1 LNLLVILDTYQKP
14 MIEFRQERKIMKFV
28 RALAPAALFASVFC
42 AGAHAEDTKTSVAA
56 PHEAVPAR
64 EFQAKVAYC
73 QTCHGLSA
81 RGFIGT
87 APMPRLAGQQPD
99 YIKNQLQAFIDR
111 RRLNPVMG
119 NVAHVLS
126 PAMVDA
132 LSTHFKDL
140 DPPPYGGAPKDLM
153 SAGEKIYHEG
163 VPSAGVPACD
173 PCHGQDAHGL
183 DQFPRLA
190 GQLHGY
196 VIAKLQNW
204 PKERGQD
211 PKAPDSSEIM
221 GPIAEKL
228 TKEQI
233 AEVAAYVSDL
243 K

>member
-1 LNLLVILDTYQKP
+1 MKLAEVLAPTALLALLV
-14 MIEFRQERKIMKFV
+14 
-28 RALAPAALFASVFC
+28 C
-42 AGAHAEDTKTSVAA
+42 AGAGAGETKINRAA
-56 PHEAVPAR
+56 PPEGVPAE
-64 EFQAKVAYC
+64 EFQAKAGYC
-73 QTCHGLSA
+73 ETCHGLSA

-87 APMPRLAGQQPD
+87 NPMPRLAGQQPS

-140 DPPPYGGAPKDLM
+140 NPLPYGGAPRELM
-153 SAGEKIYHEG
+153 SEGEKIYHEG
-163 VPSAGVPACD
+163 VPSAEVPACES
-173 PCHGQDAHGL
+173 CHGQDAHGN

-190 GQLHGY
+190 GQLDGY
-196 VIAKLQNW
+196 VIAKLANW
-204 PKERGQD
+204 SKERGQD
-211 PKAPDSSEIM
+211 PKNPDNSQIM

-233 AEVAAYVSDL
+233 AAVAAYVSDL

>member
-1 LNLLVILDTYQKP
+1 MNVVKVFAPIALL
-14 MIEFRQERKIMKFV
+14 
-28 RALAPAALFASVFC
+28 AALFC
-42 AGAHAEDTKTSVAA
+42 AGAGAEEGKTNGAA
-56 PHEAVPAR
+56 AVR
-64 EFQAKVAYC
+64 RRSGERISSQVGYC
-73 QTCHGLSA
+73 ETCHGLSA

-87 APMPRLAGQQPD
+87 NPMPKLAGQKPD

-132 LSTHFKDL
+132 LATHFKDL
-140 DPPPYGGAPKDLM
+140 DPPPYGGAPRDLM
-153 SAGEKIYHEG
+153 SEGEKIYHEG
-163 VPSAGVPACD
+163 VPSAEVPACES
-173 PCHGQDAHGL
+173 CHGQDAHGI

-190 GQLHGY
+190 GQLDGY
-196 VIAKLQNW
+196 VIAKLANW
-204 PKERGQD
+204 SKERGQD
-211 PKAPDSSEIM
+211 PKNPDNSEIM

-233 AEVAAYVSDL
+233 AAVAAYVSDL